1 MSEQELSIGEGLAA
15 LAAADPDRAAVIFG
29 DRVVTRA
36 ELESRTNRLAREY
49 VTLGVQPDSLVT
61 IGLPN
66 GIEFVEAVIATWKAG
81 ATPQPVSDRLP
92 RRERQ
97 AIIDLADPSLCVG
110 IDADEAGER
119 PAVPARHGLDTS
131 YSDAPLEPRIARS
144 IKAPTSGGSTGRPKI
159 IVSTQPATLF
169 NATVHRY
176 YTNMVPDGVQLV
188 TGPQHHNGPFMY
200 GFAGLLIGATIV
212 IMDRFDASRT
222 LELIETH
229 DIDWV
234 YAVPTMMSR
243 MLALPEQERLGRDLS
258 SLQILFHMAAPCP
271 PSLKQAYIDWL
282 GPERVWELYGGTEGM
297 MATIISGSQWLEH
310 PGSVG
315 VPLGGELQIR
325 DADGRQLGA
334 DVTGNVWMRSADHSR
349 PTYEYIGA
357 ESHAADDGWECLGDI
372 GRLDADG
379 FLYLS
384 DRETDMIVVGGSNVY
399 PAEVEAALVEH
410 RAVSEACVIGL
421 PHEDK
426 GSAPH
431 AILQL
436 TESVSDVELVAHLR
450 ERLVGYKLPVSF
462 ERVDE
467 PLRDDAGKVRRSA
480 LRAARLS
487 DGRPT
492 TASAGPASAEQ
503 FDRT

>member
-1 MSEQELSIGEGLAA
+1 MSDAELSIGEGLAA
-15 LAAADPDRAAVIFG
+15 LAAEDPDRPAIIFG
-29 DRVVTRA
+29 DRMVTRA
-36 ELESRTNRLAREY
+36 QLEARTNQLARAYES
-49 VTLGVQPDSLVT
+49 LGAVPDSLVT

-66 GIEFVEAVIATWKAG
+66 GIEFVEATIATWKAG

-92 RRERQ
+92 RRERE
-97 AIIDLADPSLCVG
+97 AIIELADPSLVIG
-110 IDADEAGER
+110 VDPDETGGR
-119 PAVPARHGLDTS
+119 PTVPAGFEPDGFDDT
-131 YSDAPLEPRIARS
+131 PLEPRVARS

-169 NATVHRY
+169 NATVHQY
-176 YTNMVPDGVQLV
+176 YTDMVPGGVQLV

-200 GFAGLLIGATIV
+200 GHAGVLIGATIV
-212 IMDRFDASRT
+212 IMERFDASRM
-222 LELIETH
+222 LELIERH
-229 DIDWV
+229 RIDWV

-243 MLALPEQERLGRDLS
+243 VLALPEDERLGRDLS
-258 SLQILFHMAAPCP
+258 SLRVLFHMAAPCP

-297 MATIISGSQWLEH
+297 MATIITGQQWLDH

-315 VPLGGELQIR
+315 LPLGGELQIR
-325 DADGRQLGA
+325 DAEGNQLGP
-334 DVTGNVWMRSADHSR
+334 DQTGHVWMRSADHSK
-349 PTYEYIGA
+349 PTYEYLGA
-357 ESHAADDGWECLGDI
+357 ESHAAADGWECLGDI
-372 GRLDADG
+372 GHLDADG

-410 RAVSEACVIGL
+410 PAVIEACVIGL

-431 AILQL
+431 AIVQL
-436 TESVSDVELVAHLR
+436 GEPVGDAELVAHLR

-462 ERVDE
+462 ERLDE

-480 LRAARLS
+480 LRAERLS
-487 DGRPT
+487 
-492 TASAGPASAEQ
+492 
-503 FDRT
+503 

>member
-1 MSEQELSIGEGLAA
+1 MSDAELSIGEGLAA
-15 LAAADPDRAAVIFG
+15 LAAADPDRPAVIFG
-29 DRVVTRA
+29 DRMITRA
-36 ELESRTNRLAREY
+36 QLEARTNRLAREY
-49 VTLGVQPDSLVT
+49 IALGVTPDSLVT

-66 GIEFVEAVIATWKAG
+66 GIEFVEATIATWKAG

-92 RRERQ
+92 TRERTT
-97 AIIDLADPSLCVG
+97 IIELADPSLVVG
-110 IDADEAGER
+110 VDPSEVGTHV
-119 PAVPARHGLDTS
+119 AVPAGHEPDPSLD
-131 YSDAPLEPRIARS
+131 DGPLEPRIARS

-159 IVSTQPATLF
+159 IVSTLPATLF
-169 NATVHRY
+169 NANVHQY

-200 GFAGLLIGATIV
+200 GFAGVLIGATIV
-212 IMDRFDASRT
+212 IMPRFDAART
-222 LELIETH
+222 LELIEQYR
-229 DIDWV
+229 IDWV

-243 MLALPEQERLGRDLS
+243 ILALPDEERLGRDLS

-282 GPERVWELYGGTEGM
+282 GADRIWELYGGTEGM
-297 MATIISGSQWLEH
+297 MATIITGTQWLEH

-315 VPLGGELQIR
+315 IPLGGELEIR
-325 DADGRQLGA
+325 DTDGNVVGP
-334 DVTGNVWMRSADHSR
+334 DVTGHVWMRSADHSK

-357 ESHAADDGWECLGDI
+357 ESHTADEGWECLGDI

-399 PAEVEAALVEH
+399 PAEVEAALAEH
-410 RAVSEACVIGL
+410 PAVSEACVIGL

-431 AILQL
+431 AILNL
-436 TESVSDVELVAHLR
+436 VEPVTDAELVTHLR

-462 ERVDE
+462 ERLDE

-480 LRAARLS
+480 LRADRLA
-487 DGRPT
+487 GAA
-492 TASAGPASAEQ
+492 TA
-503 FDRT
+503 

>member
-1 MSEQELSIGEGLAA
+1 VSDAELSIGEGLAA
-15 LAAADPDRAAVIFG
+15 LAAEDPDRPAIIFG
-29 DRVVTRA
+29 DRMVTRA
-36 ELESRTNRLAREY
+36 QLETRTNQLARAYES
-49 VTLGVQPDSLVT
+49 LGATRDSLVT

-66 GIEFVEAVIATWKAG
+66 GIEFVEATIATWKAG

-92 RRERQ
+92 RRERE
-97 AIIDLADPSLCVG
+97 AIIELAEPSLVIG
-110 IDADEAGER
+110 VDPEETGGR
-119 PAVPARHGLDTS
+119 PTVPAGFEPDGFDDT
-131 YSDAPLEPRIARS
+131 PLEPRVARS

-169 NATVHRY
+169 NATVHQY
-176 YTNMVPDGVQLV
+176 YTDMVPGGVQLV

-200 GFAGLLIGATIV
+200 GHAGVLIGATIV
-212 IMDRFDASRT
+212 IMERFDASAM
-222 LELIETH
+222 LELIERH
-229 DIDWV
+229 RIDWV

-243 MLALPEQERLGRDLS
+243 VLALPEDERLGRDLS
-258 SLQILFHMAAPCP
+258 SLRVLFHMAAPCP

-297 MATIISGSQWLEH
+297 MATIITGQQWLDH

-315 VPLGGELQIR
+315 LPLGGELQIR
-325 DADGRQLGA
+325 DADGNELGP
-334 DVTGNVWMRSADHSR
+334 DQTGHVWMRSADHSK
-349 PTYEYIGA
+349 PTYEYLGA
-357 ESHAADDGWECLGDI
+357 ESHAADGGWECLGDI
-372 GRLDADG
+372 GHMDADG

-410 RAVSEACVIGL
+410 PAVIEACVIGL

-431 AILQL
+431 AIMQL
-436 TESVSDVELVAHLR
+436 AEPVGDAELVAHLR

-462 ERVDE
+462 ERLDE

-480 LRAARLS
+480 LRAERL
-487 DGRPT
+487 P
-492 TASAGPASAEQ
+492 
-503 FDRT
+503 